1 MALIYSG
8 TEDGR
13 LGSGTKSSWAAAR
26 DIATATSF
34 SSSDI
39 NQSSAVGTSF
49 SSGRGGATNFS
60 ISRAFFLFDTSG
72 ISGSVT
78 EASFQL
84 YGYLLDDAS
93 MIAVKSTAFGGDGS
107 SSLATSEVDSIVGF
121 SAGSSLDGSA
131 TVYSSNDI
139 AENTFN
145 ENAYNDFGGSS
156 SLKSDM
162 QNDDVVIICVMD
174 KSHDYLNVAPTST
187 SDDGFTGLT
196 FANYSGTDRDPK
208 IVYTE
213 ASGYTHKISAIAA
226 SSIAEVNTVATA
238 SIGKVNTVD

>member
-1 MALIYSG
+1 MAVIYSG
-8 TEDGR
+8 TGDGR
-13 LGSGTKSSWAAAR
+13 LGSGIQSSWAAAR

-34 SSSDI
+34 SAGDI
-39 NQSSAVGTSF
+39 NSTTAVGTSF
-49 SSGRGGATNFS
+49 STGRGGATNFS
-60 ISRAFFLFDTSG
+60 ISRSFFLFDTSG

-78 EASFQL
+78 DASFQL

-93 MIAVKSTAFGGDGS
+93 MIAVKGTAYGGDGG
-107 SSLATSEVDSIVGF
+107 SSLATSDIDSIAGF
-121 SAGSSLDGSA
+121 SSGSSLDGSA

-162 QNDDVVIICVMD
+162 QNNDVVIICVMD
-174 KSHDYLNVAPTST
+174 KTHDYLNVAPTST

-226 SSIAEVNTVATA
+226 SSIAEVNTLVTA

>member
-1 MALIYSG
+1 MATIYSSI
-8 TEDGR
+8 EDGR
-13 LGSGTKSSWAAAR
+13 LGSGNASTWAGAR

-34 SSSDI
+34 SSGDG
-39 NQSSAVGTSF
+39 QASSPVGTSF
-49 SSGRGGATNFS
+49 SSGRSGNNFS

-78 EASFQL
+78 DASFQI

-107 SSLATSEVDSIVGF
+107 SSLATSEIDSISGF
-121 SAGSSLDGSA
+121 SSGSSLDGSA
-131 TVYSSNDI
+131 TVYSSNDFS
-139 AENTFN
+139 ENTFN

-156 SLKSDM
+156 SLRADM
-162 QNDDVVIICVMD
+162 QNNDVVIICVMD
-174 KSHDYLNVAPTST
+174 KTHDYLNVAPTST

-213 ASGYTHKISAIAA
+213 ASGYTHSISAV
-226 SSIAEVNTVATA
+226 SAENIGKVNDLVTA